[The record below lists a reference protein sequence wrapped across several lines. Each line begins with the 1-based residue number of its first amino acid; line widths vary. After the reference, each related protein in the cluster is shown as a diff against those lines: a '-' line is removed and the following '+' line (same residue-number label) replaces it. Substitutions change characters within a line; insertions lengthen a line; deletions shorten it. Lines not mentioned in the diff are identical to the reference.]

1 GRGGGGGALL
11 SSAGRPPMGRTTR
24 HMPAWISSGT
34 RRTSAVVLPGRQTFR
49 PLPSGK
55 NRNWGSSSRPPG
67 RRHFVSTIFGLIFE
81 AAPDLAAQRTVTT
94 FAGPRRRHRQVDHDL
109 GAHRHGDRRPVV
121 HSELGG
127 EAAVSFEFA

>member
-1 GRGGGGGALL
+1 
-11 SSAGRPPMGRTTR
+11 MGRTTR

-34 RRTSAVVLPGRQTFR
+34 RRASAVVLPGRQTFR

-81 AAPDLAAQRTVTT
+81 AAPDLAAQRRITPLT
-94 FAGPRRRHRQVDHDL
+94 GPARRHLQIDRDL
-109 GAHRHGDRRPVV
+109 GAHWHGDRRLTI
-121 HSELGG
+121 HCELGG
-127 EAAVSFEFA
+127 EAAMGLVLARCRRGVGEAP